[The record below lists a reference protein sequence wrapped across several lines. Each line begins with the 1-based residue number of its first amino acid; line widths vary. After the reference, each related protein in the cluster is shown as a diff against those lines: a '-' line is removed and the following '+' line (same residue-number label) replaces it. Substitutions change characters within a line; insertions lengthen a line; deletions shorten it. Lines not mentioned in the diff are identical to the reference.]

1 MSGAV
6 AGSEGVVRTDCVP
19 TRAQVLA
26 LHRANDWSSAA
37 KPEALMRALAGS
49 DCVATAWL
57 GNELVGL
64 ANALSDGALV
74 AHDPHVL
81 VSPKHHRRGVG
92 RAIMQAMHARY
103 GHLHQQVLV
112 ADDPAVPFYP
122 SLGFEV
128 APKTRPMW
136 IYHGDDH
143 D

>member
-1 MSGAV
+1 MSGSA
-6 AGSEGVVRTDCVP
+6 AGELVVRTDCVP

-26 LHRANDWSSAA
+26 LYLANEWSSAE
-37 KPEALMRALAGS
+37 KPDALMQALEGS

-57 GNELVGL
+57 GDELVGL

-74 AHDPHVL
+74 VYYPHML

-103 GHLHQQVLV
+103 GHLHQQILV
-112 ADDPAVPFYP
+112 ADEPAVPFYE
-122 SLGFEV
+122 SMGFEI

-136 IYHGDDH
+136 IYDGDDH